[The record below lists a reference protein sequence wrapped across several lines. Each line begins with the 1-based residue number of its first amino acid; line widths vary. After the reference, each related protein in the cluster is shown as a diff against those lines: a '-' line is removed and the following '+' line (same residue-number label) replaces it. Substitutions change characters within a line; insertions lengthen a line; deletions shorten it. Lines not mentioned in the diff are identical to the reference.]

1 MTMNRCLVSGHV
13 LAAWV
18 VFALTASLP
27 GVVLAQSGQP
37 SQPAPAV
44 VVEKVEIG
52 EAAAPVAFN
61 GQVEAIEAVDIPAR
75 ASGFLKEVLFKEGQA
90 VKAGDLLFEIEPD
103 QLQAALASAEAQ
115 LARATASRDAAQQT
129 LSRTRTLRD
138 RNTTSQAA
146 LDEAQA
152 AFDMAAADVQNAEA
166 GVSTA
171 RLNLSYTK
179 VYTPIDGT
187 IGRSL
192 ATKGNLVG
200 PNSGPLARVVQLDP
214 IRVVFSVPD
223 RILVGIRQKL
233 AQGGQ
238 IDTNALKLSLT
249 LANGTEYGEGGAIQ
263 FIDNVVDPQTGT
275 IAIRARFPNPDHILM
290 PGQFVTLRLLDETAG
305 KLPLVPMS
313 SVSQDR
319 EGQFIYILDA
329 GDTVS
334 RRDIQTGVRIGNK
347 WSVTKGLEGG
357 ETIVVEGL
365 QRIADGKQVEPHQS
379 GNAQ

>member
-1 MTMNRCLVSGHV
+1 MMTSGFFV
-13 LAAWV
+13 PGRILAACAA
-18 VFALTASLP
+18 FAFTASFAT
-27 GVVLAQSGQP
+27 VALAQSGQP
-37 SQPAPAV
+37 APAV
-44 VVEKVEIG
+44 IVEKVEVG
-52 EAAAPVAFN
+52 SAAAPLGFN
-61 GQVEAIEAVDIPAR
+61 GKVEAIEAVDIPAR
-75 ASGFLKEVLFKEGQA
+75 ASGFLKDVLFSEGQA

-115 LARATASRDAAQQT
+115 LARATASRDAARQT
-129 LSRTRTLRD
+129 LTRIRALRE
-138 RNTTSQAA
+138 RNTSSQAA

-152 AFDMAAADVQNAEA
+152 AFDIAAADVQNAEA

-171 RLNLSYTK
+171 RLNLSYTE
-179 VYTPIDGT
+179 VHTPIDGV

-200 PNSGPLARVVQLDP
+200 PSSGPLARIVQLDP

-223 RILVGIRQKL
+223 RILVGIRQRL
-233 AQGGQ
+233 AMGQQ
-238 IDTNALKLSLT
+238 IDPNVLKLTLI
-249 LANGTEYGEGGAIQ
+249 LANGTEYAQRGAIQ

-290 PGQFVTLRLLDETAG
+290 PGQFVTLRLLDEAAG

-319 EGQFIYILDA
+319 EGQFVFVLNAD
-329 GDTVS
+329 DTVS
-334 RRDIQTGVRIGNK
+334 RRNIQTGVRIDNE
-347 WSVTKGLEGG
+347 WSVTEGLEGG
-357 ETIVVEGL
+357 ETIVVQGL
-365 QRIADGKQVEPHQS
+365 QRIADGRQVAPQQA

>member
-1 MTMNRCLVSGHV
+1 MTTNRCLVSGHV

-52 EAAAPVAFN
+52 EAAAPIAFN

-152 AFDMAAADVQNAEA
+152 AFDMAAADVQNADA

-263 FIDNVVDPQTGT
+263 FIDNAVDPQTGT

-319 EGQFIYILDA
+319 EGQFIYILGA